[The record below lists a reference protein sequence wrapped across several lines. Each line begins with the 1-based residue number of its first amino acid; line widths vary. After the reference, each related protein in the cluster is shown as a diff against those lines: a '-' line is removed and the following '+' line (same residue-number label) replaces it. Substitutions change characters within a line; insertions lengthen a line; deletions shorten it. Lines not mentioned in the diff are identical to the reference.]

1 MMSLDLKPDD
11 TSTSIDPTQS
21 LEQKINDLE
30 KRIIYIERFM
40 MRVLD
45 HFELDHPTLGWDE
58 RR

>member
-1 MMSLDLKPDD
+1 MGLEIKPDD
-11 TSTSIDPTQS
+11 MSTSTDPNQS

-30 KRIIYIERFM
+30 SRVIYIERFM

-58 RR
+58 R